1 MKKPAKK
8 SGSGTGHGARE
19 ERAEMKG
26 GKYTGGMRE
35 ERAEMRGGKGKKK

>member
-8 SGSGTGHGARE
+8 HSSGGHGARE

-26 GKYTGGMRE
+26 GKYTGNARE